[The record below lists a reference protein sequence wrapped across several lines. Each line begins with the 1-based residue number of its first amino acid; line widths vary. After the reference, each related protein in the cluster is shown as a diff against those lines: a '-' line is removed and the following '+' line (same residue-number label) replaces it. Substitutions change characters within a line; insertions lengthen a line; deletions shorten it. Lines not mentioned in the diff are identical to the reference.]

1 MDDFEK
7 TSNDELNT
15 GLDEV
20 KQVEQDLADAA
31 VAEEAAAADVPA
43 APAEPAEPAQPLTR
57 KEQKRAEKAAKK
69 EARKHAEEDEIVL
82 DIPES
87 EIWTYRVEGLAAPH
101 INRPYKNF
109 KMKKILFVAIIVVAI
124 GLSVFFSI
132 RAVQKETF
140 EYTKLDDGTYQ
151 LDKFS
156 NTGFITDLTI
166 ENVADIVYEKGN
178 PDPETNFTVT
188 TDDSAVVTSIRDYAL
203 NCDEK
208 IVHLTIGKD
217 IQSVTSKSFYS
228 CWWLQD
234 IQVDEANTAYCD
246 LDGVLYTKDM
256 TTLVSMPV
264 YYQQYLRAKYGY
276 PEQSVYNGST
286 KRLDDIGD
294 DELKTILSRNAF
306 VAFLLEKGM
315 TETVELNGT
324 TRPLA
329 DISYEELEEYLTPS
343 RLAELLRE
351 CCEKAGLG
359 KAEDLRKKLDPEM
372 QAMLGEAEFEKYIQ
386 LCFTYVVPSTV
397 TKIDDLGM
405 NYNKMRYIYLPETL
419 EYIGTLAFFK
429 APKLEH
435 VYAYTGSGAV
445 YTSATTNPQYDF
457 GTVYDSLPGS
467 LTFIGSDA
475 FSYDQALAGL
485 YIPASVTDIGHHCW
499 WEAVYI
505 DKNDGKQLKGVTEI
519 HLERSEAEFAE
530 VTCGKQWMPEYD
542 YMLFKKKVPVVY
554 GVERPLK
561 DAPAEQAE

>member
-20 KQVEQDLADAA
+20 KQVEQDLADAVVA
-31 VAEEAAAADVPA
+31 AEEGASA
-43 APAEPAEPAQPLTR
+43 APAEPAKPLTR
-57 KEQKRAEKAAKK
+57 KEQKAAEKAARK

-101 INRPYKNF
+101 INKPYKNF
-109 KMKKILFVAIIVVAI
+109 KMKKVLFVAIIVVAI

-132 RAVQKETF
+132 RAVQKEPF
-140 EYTKLDDGTYQ
+140 EYTKLEDGTYQ

-166 ENVADIVYEKGN
+166 ENVADVVYEPGN
-178 PDPETNFTVT
+178 PDPETNFTVEVDNT
-188 TDDSAVVTSIRDYAL
+188 AVVTAIRDYAL

-228 CWWLQD
+228 CWWLRD

-264 YYQQYLRAKYGY
+264 YYQQYLRDKYGY
-276 PEQSVYNGST
+276 PEQCVYNGN

-294 DELKTILSRNAF
+294 EELKTVLGRNAF
-306 VAFLLEKGM
+306 VKYLLEKGVQP
-315 TETVELNGT
+315 EEVQLNGET
-324 TRPLA
+324 KALA
-329 DISYEELEEYLTPS
+329 DLSFDELGELLTPTV
-343 RLAELLRE
+343 LAEHLRG
-351 CCEKAGLG
+351 CCAQAGLG
-359 KAEDLRKKLDPEM
+359 KAEDLRKMLDPEL
-372 QAMLGEAEFEKYIQ
+372 QALLGEAEFEKYIR

-445 YTSATTNPQYDF
+445 VTSATTNPQYDF
-457 GTVYDSLPGS
+457 GTVYDSLPAS

-485 YIPASVTDIGHHCW
+485 YIPASVESIGHHCW

-519 HLERSEAEFAE
+519 HIERSEADFAA

-542 YMLFKKKVPVVY
+542 HMLFKKKVPVVY

-561 DAPAEQAE
+561 DAAVEQAE